1 MTTQKTLA
9 MKALEGGRVPYE
21 VLNYPADERDAERV
35 AIYLQ
40 APPGHVLKTL
50 VVTRPQ
56 GKPILIMIPANRQL
70 DLKALA
76 AAMGE
81 KKLAMAG
88 HEEAERLTRLE
99 VGGISALAL
108 LNRPFVVLID
118 DSARGCEQVYVSA
131 GRKGTNLRVPLAGLV
146 KVTGAGWVSATR

>member
-1 MTTQKTLA
+1 MQKTLA
-9 MKALEGGRVPYE
+9 MKALEGAGVPYE
-21 VLNYPADERDAERV
+21 ALNYPADERDAERV
-35 AIYLQ
+35 AVYLQ
-40 APPGHVLKTL
+40 ALPGQVLKTL

-56 GKPILIMIPANRQL
+56 GKPILIMIPADKQL

-76 AAMGE
+76 AELGE

-108 LNRPFVVLID
+108 LNKPFTILID
-118 DSARGCEQVYVSA
+118 NAARGKEYVYVSA

-146 KVTGAGWVSATR
+146 QATGARWVSASR